1 MDDEQIEADITQ
13 APGVCARARDIK
25 GSALILGIGNRLLGD
40 DGAGPC
46 VLESLSGD
54 DRISDDVRLV
64 DGGTLSFTL
73 LPLIED
79 AALWIVVDAARW
91 GAPPGTVSVL
101 QGEAMD
107 RFVARRGAVSVH
119 EVSISELMGMARLG
133 QGIPQRRAL
142 VAIEPQHVDWADQP
156 SPAVRNAIP
165 RAADAVCRLLEEWLA

>member
-79 AALWIVVDAARW
+79 AALWIVVVYPITRIEGHLRIEAEMQDGVIHQASSSGTMVRGIEIILRGGDPRDAWAFAQRICGCARW
-91 GAPPGTVSVL
+91 CTALPPS
-101 QGEAMD
+101 
-107 RFVARRGAVSVH
+107 ARSRTR
-119 EVSISELMGMARLG
+119 SIIPSRLMHSLSAT
-133 QGIPQRRAL
+133 
-142 VAIEPQHVDWADQP
+142 
-156 SPAVRNAIP
+156 
-165 RAADAVCRLLEEWLA
+165 